1 MRFFKHLPYSLT
13 LLSIV
18 SSTVAGQLDDVSA
31 QIPLA
36 SHDKTTDSDC
46 HNVCLALVASLG
58 DAAFYNPSSSLP
70 GFRQTFFTSLQSE
83 LIPACIVTPTSA
95 QHVAQAVSII
105 NKHSCIFAVK
115 SGGHSSVPGASNAP
129 GGVTIDLSGIDDT
142 DVSEDLGSV
151 RIGTGNRW
159 AGVYRKLELLNRT
172 VAGGRN
178 SDVGVGG
185 FVLGGGISFMAR
197 RYGWAADN
205 VRNFEVV
212 LANGSLTNIN
222 QASSPDL
229 FFALRGG
236 GNNFGIVTHFDM
248 DIYPQGQ
255 IWGGQSFYFISPVEI
270 AARKASL
277 NINSEP
283 FSFGLWNIKNA
294 VCVSIV
300 EMACK
305 FGYCIDGKKFW
316 QSVEDTIASEQSDQ
330 YAQFLGTLTW
340 SSEID
345 AWVFHTMLAYTKP
358 VTDPPIFQNFT
369 SLKSFKSSNAVRKL
383 TGLYD
388 EVRDMNERGRRHFW
402 ATATFKPSA
411 ILMDKINDI
420 FISVVEPIRA
430 VKGCR
435 PTVILQ
441 PLNIDEIQHSKK
453 RGGNSLGIDVE
464 DVPLIIFSIVFIWD
478 DPNDDEA
485 MKGAANRL
493 LHRSIQLGKEMGLY
507 HRYIYQNYA
516 DGDQDVFAGYG
527 EENRERLRGIQ
538 KRFDPEGVFWR
549 LQPGYFKV

>member
-1 MRFFKHLPYSLT
+1 MRIFSHLAPTLP
-13 LLSIV
+13 LLSK
-18 SSTVAGQLDDVSA
+18 SSLVAGHPDDIGT

-36 SHDKTTDSDC
+36 SQDETTDSDC

-58 DAAFYNPSSSLP
+58 EAAFYDPSSSLP

-95 QHVAQAVSII
+95 QQVAQAISII
-105 NKHSCIFAVK
+105 NQHSCIFAVK

-129 GGVTIDLSGIDDT
+129 GGVTIDLSGIDDI
-142 DVSEDLGSV
+142 DVSDDLESV

-159 AGVYRKLELLNRT
+159 AGVYRKLEPLNRT

-229 FFALRGG
+229 FFAFRGG

-255 IWGGQSFYFISPVEI
+255 IWGGQSFYFMDPTEV

-277 NINSEP
+277 NVTSEP
-283 FSFGLWNIKNA
+283 FSFTLWNVKNA

-300 EMACK
+300 KLACK
-305 FGYCIDGKKFW
+305 LRYCIDGKKYW
-316 QSVEDTIASEQSDQ
+316 QAVEDIIASEQSDHW
-330 YAQFLGTLTW
+330 AQFLGTLTW

-345 AWVFHTMLAYTKP
+345 AWVLHTMLAYTKP
-358 VTDPPIFQNFT
+358 VNNPPVFQNFT
-369 SLKSFKSSNAVRKL
+369 SLKAFKSSNTIRNL

-388 EVRDMNERGRRHFW
+388 EVRDMNVRGRRHFW
-402 ATATFKPSA
+402 ATSSFRPSA
-411 ILMDKINDI
+411 VLMDKINDI
-420 FISVVEPIRA
+420 FISEVESIRA
-430 VKGCR
+430 VRGCR
-435 PTVILQ
+435 PTIILQ
-441 PLNIDEIQHSKK
+441 PLNIDEVQHSKK

-485 MKGAANRL
+485 MKSAGNRL
-493 LHRSIQLGKEMGLY
+493 LHRSIELSKQMGLY
-507 HRYIYQNYA
+507 HRYMYQNYA
-516 DGDQDVFAGYG
+516 DGEQDVFAGYG
-527 EENRERLRGIQ
+527 KENRGRLRDIQ
-538 KRFDPEGVFWR
+538 RKYDPEGVFSN